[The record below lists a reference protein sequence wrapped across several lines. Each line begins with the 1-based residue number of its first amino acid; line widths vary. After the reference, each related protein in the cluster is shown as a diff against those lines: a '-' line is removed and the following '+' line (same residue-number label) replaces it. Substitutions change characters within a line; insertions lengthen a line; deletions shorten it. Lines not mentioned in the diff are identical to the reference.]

1 MQAMEDNLTEQFQ
14 TLQEF
19 LVAARGQLDD
29 HPWGYIIGGTE
40 TETSMR
46 RNRLALDSLALRPR
60 VLVDVSEIDPT
71 TTLLGSQCRLP
82 VVLCPIGGLESF
94 DPDGALS
101 VARAAS
107 EFGIPMLLSSVSK
120 WSVEQVAE
128 VDPALSLVFQLYARG
143 DASAVDALVDRCL
156 ALKLPAFC
164 ITVDSAI
171 YSRRER
177 DIVGRFV
184 KPWRADGQGQAAHF
198 QAALSWKDIRRIR
211 ERWSGP
217 LILKG
222 IGCAEDALVAV
233 DHGVDVVYVS
243 NHGGRQLDHVSG
255 SAAVLPSG
263 VEAVNGQAAV
273 WVDGGFCR
281 GTDLAKA
288 IALGAQGVG
297 LGRMMCL
304 ALAAAGAPGI
314 VRMLELLEEEFRIS
328 MGLLGVTRVNEIT
341 ANHVESCQPLPFGHP
356 MCSAFPLLRDIEF

>member
-1 MQAMEDNLTEQFQ
+1 MLAMEQNLTEQFQ

-19 LVAARGQLDD
+19 LVAAREKLDD

-60 VLVDVSEIDPT
+60 VLVDVSEIDT
-71 TTLLGSQCRLP
+71 STTLLGSKSRLP
-82 VVLCPIGGLESF
+82 VLLCPIGGLESF

-107 EFGIPMLLSSVSK
+107 QFGIPMMLSSVSR
-120 WSVEQVAE
+120 WPMEQVSE
-128 VDPALSLVFQLYARG
+128 VDSSLSLVFQLYARG

-156 ALKLPAFC
+156 ALELPAFC

-184 KPWRADGQGQAAHF
+184 KPWRADGQGDAAHY

-211 ERWSGP
+211 ERWPGP

-222 IGCAEDALVAV
+222 IGCSEDAAVAI

-255 SAAVLPSG
+255 STAVLPG
-263 VEAVNGQAAV
+263 VIDAVNGQAAV

-297 LGRMMCL
+297 LGRMMCI
-304 ALAAAGAPGI
+304 ALAAAGAPGV
-314 VRMLELLEEEFRIS
+314 VRMLELLEEEFRIA
-328 MGLLGVTRVNEIT
+328 MGLLGVTHVNQIT
-341 ANHVESCQPLPFGHP
+341 AGHVEPCQPLPFGHP
-356 MCSAFPLLRDIEF
+356 MCSAFPLLKDIEF